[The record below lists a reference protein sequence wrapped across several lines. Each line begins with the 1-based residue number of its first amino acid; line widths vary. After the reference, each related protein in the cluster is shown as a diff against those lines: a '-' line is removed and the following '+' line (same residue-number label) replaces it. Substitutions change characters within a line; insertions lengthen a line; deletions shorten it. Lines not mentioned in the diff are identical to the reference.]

1 MHQNELFVQERKKGI
16 FGYAIATLLVTMWCV
31 VLFVFHKVIQSKGP
45 TCVTVKYYGHMAL

>member
-45 TCVTVKYYGHMAL
+45 TCVTVKY